1 VEKAEEIDEVPN
13 PAYEPWKAQEQ

>member
-13 PAYEPWKAQEQ
+13 LAYEPWKAQEQ

>member
-1 VEKAEEIDEVPN
+1 MEKAEEIDEVPN